1 MSLTGRSESFKSS
14 GIVRAVYCTFLIRK
28 AVSLYKETSR
38 MGNRV
43 HTQTQQYVESLG
55 NSKGSSEDAK
65 NYLYCT
71 GERA

>member
-1 MSLTGRSESFKSS
+1 
-14 GIVRAVYCTFLIRK
+14 
-28 AVSLYKETSR
+28 

-71 GERA
+71 GERAWRASLVVGESYIQDSLVIPSESSGHVIRLLGSHIES